1 MPYLRAEPDPTD
13 VAGWRALV
21 DALQAEPQG
30 RLRDRQLETARVHL
44 DALEAA
50 IAQER
55 AGGASSR

>member
-1 MPYLRAEPDPTD
+1 MPYLSAEPHPTD
-13 VAGWRALV
+13 IAAWRKLV
-21 DALQAEPQG
+21 ETLQAEPQG

-55 AGGASSR
+55 AGGAPSR

>member
-21 DALQAEPQG
+21 EMLQAEPEG
-30 RLRDRQLETARVHL
+30 SLRDRQLETARAHL
-44 DALEAA
+44 EALDAA

-55 AGGASSR
+55 AGGALPR